1 MSGSIFITVA
11 MIIIGGLLAAASLIA
26 SKNKEA
32 GEMIKKLAPYQ
43 SWVGIVLFVW
53 GVWNL
58 IKMIQYLGIMTR
70 LMAIAPILII
80 STWVAVVVMIV
91 LGLILSLNFMKSRKE
106 IPAEKVEALEKKLKP
121 IQVPVGIIAI
131 IDGIVLLL
139 ARFMRF

>member
-131 IDGIVLLL
+131 IDGVVLLL
-139 ARFMRF
+139 ATFIKF